1 MNRTI
6 FHEASQWSESNIVSQ
21 VAQVSWAY
29 PERKSENLV
38 ICLQPQEV
46 TSPQK
51 NLRALKNSLLWPYKV
66 IATRFTTSRNTRHTE
81 LSPQPRFKRHGYS
94 LGPHVPQEHL
104 RLGRIPLDSS
114 WTKSI
119 LVPIVFLASRHT
131 ENPRQIASIEQ
142 LRYPDLLRT
151 GEPQQK
157 RSKTHR
163 KNPSSTSLNL

>member
-6 FHEASQWSESNIVSQ
+6 FHEASQWSELNIVSQ

-29 PERKSENLV
+29 PEWKSENLV

-51 NLRALKNSLLWPYKV
+51 NLWTLKNNLIQPHKV
-66 IATRFTTSRNTRHTE
+66 ITTRFTTSRNTRHTE

-119 LVPIVFLASRHT
+119 FDSRTLLASRHI
-131 ENPRQIASIEQ
+131 ENPRQITSIKQ
-142 LRYPDLLRT
+142 LRYSDLLRT

-157 RSKTHR
+157 RSQT
-163 KNPSSTSLNL
+163 P